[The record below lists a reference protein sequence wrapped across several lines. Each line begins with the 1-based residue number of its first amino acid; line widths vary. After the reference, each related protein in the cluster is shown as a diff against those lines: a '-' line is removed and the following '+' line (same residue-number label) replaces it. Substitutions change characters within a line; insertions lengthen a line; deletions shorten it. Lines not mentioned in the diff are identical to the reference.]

1 MSKGIKIPR
10 RALCET
16 SVAIN
21 IAKADKE
28 RISPT
33 AATIRLLLNSSP
45 PMLQV
50 PGM

>member
-1 MSKGIKIPR
+1 M

-16 SVAIN
+16 PVVIN
-21 IAKADKE
+21 VIKVDKE
-28 RISPT
+28 RINPT
-33 AATIRLLLNSSP
+33 AATMRLLLNSSP

>member
-1 MSKGIKIPR
+1 M

-16 SVAIN
+16 PVDIN
-21 IAKADKE
+21 VAKADNE
-28 RISPT
+28 RINPT
-33 AATIRLLLNSSP
+33 AATMRLLLNSSP

>member
-1 MSKGIKIPR
+1 MKIPR

-16 SVAIN
+16 PVDIN
-21 IAKADKE
+21 VAKADKE
-28 RISPT
+28 RIKPT